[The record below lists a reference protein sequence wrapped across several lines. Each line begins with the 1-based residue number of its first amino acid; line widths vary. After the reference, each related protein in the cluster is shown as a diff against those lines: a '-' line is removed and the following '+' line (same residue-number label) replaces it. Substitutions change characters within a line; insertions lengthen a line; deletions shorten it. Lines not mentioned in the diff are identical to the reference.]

1 MTNAR
6 TTYRENDVRGSS
18 PVRLVVLLYDQIIQD
33 LNNAAQA
40 IEQNQIELR
49 TKYINHA
56 ILVIGH
62 LQSPLDFDRGGKVAT
77 NLDHF
82 YNVLRH
88 ALVQVQFFPSKPE
101 ILQRIAEVQSLRE
114 AWTEVDRAE
123 ASLVATAA
131 STSAITRTTS
141 RTASTEMGYSG
152 AEPELDGAHLNWQG

>member
-77 NLDHF
+77 NLDNF
-82 YNVLRH
+82 YNVLRQS
-88 ALVQVQFFPSKPE
+88 LVQVQFFPSKAE

-123 ASLVATAA
+123 TMLGATAGKT
-131 STSAITRTTS
+131 SVITGTTSA
-141 RTASTEMGYSG
+141 AVGYSG
-152 AEPELDGAHLNWQG
+152 ADAELDGAHMNWQG